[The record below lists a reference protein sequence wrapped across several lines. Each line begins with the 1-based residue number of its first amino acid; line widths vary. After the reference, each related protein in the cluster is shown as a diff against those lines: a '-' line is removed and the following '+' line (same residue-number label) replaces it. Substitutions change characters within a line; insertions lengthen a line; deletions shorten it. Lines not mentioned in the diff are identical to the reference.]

1 MGRPYSTEN
10 EHSPI
15 EVEDSV
21 RRPHPYRTGSAD
33 IVGDQLILLG
43 FLMKAIGADPPAR
56 VLEFGPGWGNTTLA
70 LLQTGYSVTAVEIE
84 LRFAEVISRRCADHA
99 ERLRVVT
106 ADMLTFSPQER
117 SDVVLFFE
125 SFHHCT
131 DHRLMLR
138 RLHDLVADGG
148 RVLFVGEPILDL
160 PYPWGLRLDG
170 QSLWSMR
177 QLGWLELGFDRAY
190 FMNAL
195 RESGW
200 TGRRLHSRAISGL
213 PDVVVATRSPA

>member
-1 MGRPYSTEN
+1 
-10 EHSPI
+10 
-15 EVEDSV
+15 
-21 RRPHPYRTGSAD
+21 
-33 IVGDQLILLG
+33 VGDQLILLG
-43 FLMKAIGADPPAR
+43 FLMKAVGADPPAR
-56 VLEFGPGWGNTTLA
+56 VLELGPGWGNTTLA

-84 LRFAEVISRRCADHA
+84 QRFAEVISRRCADHA
-99 ERLRVVT
+99 ERLEVVT
-106 ADMLTFSPQER
+106 ADMLAYSARER

-125 SFHHCT
+125 SFHHCS

-177 QLGWLELGFDRAY
+177 QLGWLELGFDRSY
-190 FMNAL
+190 FMRAL
-195 RESGW
+195 REAGW
-200 TGRRLHSRAISGL
+200 TGKRLHSRAISGL
-213 PDVVVATRSPA
+213 PDVVVATKV